1 MRYVKYIDQ
10 VEKLKLNIEKE
21 PLFLSLFNDAPD
33 AIFILNAKDYSILDC
48 NIKAL
53 DVFEAG
59 SKSSLI
65 DLSSYR
71 LYESEPVE
79 FSRDTLETSLR
90 NGGEYTQELA
100 FRTLKQN
107 IFWGRLKKRSIRIE
121 ADEYVILRISKVID
135 YLRAEETLSSLLR
148 GTAKFT
154 GKKYFKELTK
164 LLCRSFDVKYSFIAK
179 LSVDKKSLKI
189 LEYAGPIHEKDLN
202 KYPVMGSMTEN
213 VVKGYTT
220 FYPKGANEL
229 FPEDIMASNYKI
241 EGFMGTPLYGT
252 SGEVVGVLAFMHDKT
267 FQEIPN
273 SRYILSIFASR
284 SAAEIQRMRSK
295 EILKEQTQSLA
306 NANTLKDKLLSVI
319 SHNLINPLQSALGF
333 SELLRSK
340 IDHLERSKIIENV
353 EIIDNSIRNIYFL
366 IENLSDWSRIY
377 RDKIHMHP
385 EDISIPELIEDNLL
399 FLKYIIDFKEIVMD
413 VKLQD
418 IPKIHTDRHMLDTI
432 IRNILSNAVKYSSKW
447 SEISIY
453 YKESEHELT
462 LFIKDSGIGM
472 SEDDINTIY
481 GAGDNIPELNMVNK
495 NVNGFGLLLTRNFI
509 KRLGGNL
516 IIRSQQNKGTEVE
529 FSIPRK

>member
-1 MRYVKYIDQ
+1 MRYVKYLNPE
-10 VEKLKLNIEKE
+10 EKSKLNFDEE
-21 PLFLSLFNDAPD
+21 PLFITLFNDAPD
-33 AIFILNAKDYSILDC
+33 AIFILNAKDYSIIEC
-48 NIKAL
+48 NNKAL
-53 DVFEAG
+53 DIFEAE

-65 DLSSYR
+65 NLSSYR

-79 FSRDTLETSLR
+79 FSRDVLETSLK

-107 IFWGRLKKRSIRIE
+107 VFWGRLKKRSIRVE
-121 ADEYVILRISKVID
+121 EDEYEILRISKVID

-164 LLCRSFDVKYSFIAK
+164 LLCRSFDVKYSYIAK
-179 LSVDKKSLKI
+179 LSFDRKSLKI
-189 LEYAGPIHEKDLN
+189 LEYGGPIHEKDLQ
-202 KYPVMGSMTEN
+202 KYSVIGSMTEN
-213 VVKGYTT
+213 VLKGYTT
-220 FYPKGANEL
+220 FYPKGVREL
-229 FPEDIMASNYKI
+229 FPDDAMANNYSI

-252 SGEVVGVLAFMHDKT
+252 SGEVMGVLAFMHDKT

-284 SAAEIQRMRSK
+284 SAAEIQRIRSK

-340 IDHLERSKIIENV
+340 IDKLEKSKIVENV

-377 RDKIHMHP
+377 RDKMQMHP
-385 EDISIPELIEDNLL
+385 EDISIPELFEENLL
-399 FLKYIIDFKEIVMD
+399 FLKYIIDFKEISVAAELEG
-413 VKLQD
+413 VPQ
-418 IPKIHTDRHMLDTI
+418 IHADRHMLDAI
-432 IRNILSNAVKYSSKW
+432 IRNILSNAVKYTSKG
-447 SEISIY
+447 SSIY
-453 YKESEHELT
+453 VNYKEDDKDLT
-462 LFIKDSGIGM
+462 IYIRDSGIGM
-472 SEDDINTIY
+472 SAEEISTIY
-481 GAGDNIPELNMVNK
+481 EADGNTPELNMVNK
-495 NVNGFGLLLTRNFI
+495 NVNGFGLLLTKNFI

-516 IIRSQQNKGTEVE
+516 TIESQPNKGTEVA
-529 FSIPRK
+529 FCIPK